1 MGHCQHIRAAP
12 QSRPVRASRKK
23 STLCVAA
30 SLVDF
35 LFLFVSETVMNQPE
49 DKIQAITALSLTEK
63 IEVQGTTVPFTNIL
77 ASFENHKPSPTSYPY
92 PICPLSIPV
101 QASSM
106 GLFMV
111 WHPKKP
117 RLQRSCSEIR
127 RHTSYYCRLLSKTIR
142 IGRHLMFS
150 ISAALEHRVPAIT
163 KITIFI
169 AWTPLA
175 TRRHCVP

>member
-77 ASFENHKPSPTSYPY
+77 ASFENHKLPPH
-92 PICPLSIPV
+92 SIHI
-101 QASSM
+101 QYALYQSQSR
-106 GLFMV
+106 
-111 WHPKKP
+111 
-117 RLQRSCSEIR
+117 RLQWAYSWFGTLENQGCSDPARKSEDI
-127 RHTSYYCRLLSKTIR
+127 
-142 IGRHLMFS
+142 
-150 ISAALEHRVPAIT
+150 PAIT
-163 KITIFI
+163 VAFFQRQ
-169 AWTPLA
+169 LE
-175 TRRHCVP
+175 